1 MRFLRVNDLHKNYVR
16 TAQFLVALALWSA
29 VEVQVACSQEQNGGF
44 SYASLCNKARDLA
57 AAEYHADSLPALPDT
72 LKKLSY
78 DDYQAIHFVPG
89 QAPWQNEDLRF
100 SFQFFH
106 RGLIYADPLVRIH
119 LLENRRARDFA
130 FSPGQFVYPTNL
142 AVGSLP
148 ADLGFA
154 GLRVLYPVNV
164 ASKQDEV
171 ASFLGASYFR
181 LIGAHQRYGASARGL
196 AINTAEPTGE
206 EFPRFTEFWIEKP
219 GPSDV
224 SLRLYA
230 LLDSPSAAGAYQFV
244 ITPGDNTRVEIEATI
259 FLRKDIKK
267 LGVAPLTSMFLT
279 GENRTRLL
287 PDFRPEVHDSDGL
300 LFRNENPNLFWRPL
314 INPDKE
320 HVVTAFPAAK
330 LKGFGLL
337 QRDRQ
342 FDHFQDLG
350 ARYELRP
357 TLWVEPQGDWGAGT
371 IELLEIP
378 SSVEYNDNM
387 VAYWVPSAK
396 PGKGQEFHWVYRLS
410 ASLTGPEQSKLLQ
423 VESTRIAP
431 AHEKAPTRFIIDF
444 IGESTSSLPADA
456 QVETAVHASGGTIR
470 NVVSEKNEVTGG
482 WRAFFDL
489 ADPGKQPVEL
499 RVFLH
504 RGSERLSECWLYRYQ
519 SP

>member
-1 MRFLRVNDLHKNYVR
+1 MRFLHVNKVHESRVFAAR
-16 TAQFLVALALWSA
+16 LVIVLTLWSA
-29 VEVQVACSQEQNGGF
+29 VGVQVARSQEQTGSF
-44 SYASLCNKARDLA
+44 SYDSLRSKARDLA
-57 AAEYHADSLPALPDT
+57 AGEYRADTLPPLPEA

-78 DDYQAIHFVPG
+78 DDYQAIHFVPA
-89 QAPWQNEDLRF
+89 QAPWQNENLKF

-106 RGLIYADPLVRIH
+106 RGFLYADPVRIH
-119 LLENRRARDFA
+119 LLENRRAHDFT
-130 FSPGQFVYPTNL
+130 FSPKQFVYPTNL
-142 AVGSLP
+142 AVGNWP

-164 ASKQDEV
+164 GDKQDEA

-181 LIGAHQRYGASARGL
+181 LVGAHQRYGASARGL

-219 GPSDV
+219 GPSDA

-244 ITPGDNTRVEIEATI
+244 IAPGEITRVEIDATV
-259 FLRKDIKK
+259 FLRKDVKK
-267 LGVAPLTSMFLT
+267 LGIAALTSMFLT

-300 LFRNENPNLFWRPL
+300 LFSAEAPGWFWRPL
-314 INPDKE
+314 INPDRE

-330 LKGFGLL
+330 MNGFGLL

-342 FDHFQDLG
+342 FDHYQDLV

-371 IELLEIP
+371 VELVEIP
-378 SSVEYNDNM
+378 SPVEYNDNI

-396 PGKGQEFHWVYRLS
+396 TGKGQEFHFVYRLS
-410 ASLTGPEQSKLLQ
+410 ASLAGPEKSRLLRVQ
-423 VESTRIAP
+423 STRIAP
-431 AHEKAPTRFIIDF
+431 AHEKVPTRFVIDF
-444 IGESTSSLPADA
+444 IGENTNSLPADA
-456 QVETAVHASGGTIR
+456 KVETAVHASEGTIR

-489 ADPGKQPVEL
+489 AEPGNKPVEL
-499 RVFLH
+499 RLFLH
-504 RGSERLSECWLYRYQ
+504 HGSELLSECWLYRYQ